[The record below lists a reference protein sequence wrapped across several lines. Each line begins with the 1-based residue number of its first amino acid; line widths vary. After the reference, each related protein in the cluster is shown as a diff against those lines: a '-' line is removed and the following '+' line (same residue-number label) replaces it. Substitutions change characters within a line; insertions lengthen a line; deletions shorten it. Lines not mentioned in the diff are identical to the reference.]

1 MGEGFPVELMADGLE
16 LFRVHAAQFLV
27 FVVDGAEVLLRA
39 SSESVFR
46 DTDRMAA
53 GMGFHIIHER
63 ADLAAFV
70 PCEVFVPCDEVGTA
84 VIVRLVD
91 TSGEAGQP

>member
-1 MGEGFPVELMADGLE
+1 MADGLE

-27 FVVDGAEVLLRA
+27 FVVDGTEVLLRA

-46 DTDRMAA
+46 DADRMAA
-53 GMGFHIIHER
+53 GMSFHIVHER
-63 ADLAAFV
+63 ADLVAFV
-70 PCEVFVPCDEVGTA
+70 PSEIFVPSYQVRTA

-91 TSGEAGQP
+91 TSGKAGQS